1 MILKKW
7 KDIPDS
13 IKNEYTETYYKKI
26 SKKKFSLLIKRLF
39 DLICAVLLLIILSP
53 ILIILA
59 ICIKI
64 DSKGPIFYRQ
74 ERVTQYN
81 KTFRIFKFR
90 TMIQNA
96 DKIGNLVTVQNDT
109 RITKV
114 GKIIRKYRLD
124 EFPQLFNVI
133 TGDMSFVGT
142 RPEVRK
148 YVDKYTDEM
157 KATLLMPAGITSLAS
172 IKFKDEDEIIEKYTN
187 KKETA
192 VVGAT
197 LNNKNDLDRKI
208 QLDDTK
214 VRTVD
219 EVYVWEVL
227 PQKMKYNLEYI
238 EKFNVLND
246 LKICIN
252 TVIGVLI

>member
-7 KDIPDS
+7 EDIPDS
-13 IKNEYTETYYKKI
+13 IKNEYTETYYRKLE
-26 SKKKFSLLIKRLF
+26 KKKMSLILKRIF
-39 DLICAVLLLIILSP
+39 DVVFASILLVILSP
-53 ILIILA
+53 VLLILA
-59 ICIKI
+59 IGIKI
-64 DSKGPIFYRQ
+64 DSKGPVFYRQ

-81 KTFRIFKFR
+81 KTFKIFKFR
-90 TMIQNA
+90 TMVKNA
-96 DKIGNLVTVQNDT
+96 DKSGSLVTVQGDT

-133 TGDMSFVGT
+133 TGEMSFVGT

-157 KATLLMPAGITSLAS
+157 KATLLMTAGITSLAS

-187 KKETA
+187 KKGKNDEKEIVA
-192 VVGAT
+192 VGT
-197 LNNKNDLDRKI
+197 SLNNNNNLNRKI
-208 QLDDTK
+208 QLDKTK

-219 EVYVWEVL
+219 EAYIEEVL
-227 PQKMKYNLEYI
+227 PQKMIYNLEYI
-238 EKFNVLND
+238 EKFN
-246 LKICIN
+246 I
-252 TVIGVLI
+252 